1 MQIRQLEYFL
11 AVANDGS
18 FTAAAERL
26 HVVQSGVSAAIR
38 SLERE
43 LGSPLFERTARG
55 VVLSDAGSALV
66 PYAHAVLSDAQAG
79 ADAVDEVRRGV
90 QGTVVAG
97 VLPVIGLVD
106 LPPLVAAYHL
116 RYPGVAVQLAVGGTR
131 TLVERLDEGGLDF
144 ALLSPVGPIP
154 EDLRLARL
162 GQTPFVAIV
171 PSGHP
176 VAERETPAWEDL
188 AELPFID
195 SPAGFG
201 NRDLLDHHIT
211 QLGLRRRVVIEI
223 PDATAIPRLVER
235 GAGVAIVPRFVADG
249 FEDRLR
255 ILPTPTPL
263 HWSLFLATADHH
275 PPSHAARLLI
285 RTISAAIEDPG
296 LSTENESPPKPEAG
310 LADTS
315 VAEASGA

>member
-55 VVLSDAGSALV
+55 VVLSDAGTALV
-66 PYAHAVLSDAQAG
+66 PYAHAVLTDAQAG

-90 QGTVVAG
+90 RGTVVAG
-97 VLPVIGLVD
+97 VLPVMGLVD
-106 LPPLVAAYHL
+106 LPPLVADYHL
-116 RYPGVAVQLAVGGTR
+116 RYPGVAVHLAVGGTR
-131 TLVERLDEGGLDF
+131 ALVERLDKGELDF

-154 EDLRLARL
+154 EDLRLVRL
-162 GQTPFVAIV
+162 GRAPFVTIA
-171 PSGHP
+171 PAGHS
-176 VAERETPAWEDL
+176 VAEREDQAWEDL

-195 SPAGFG
+195 SPVGFG
-201 NRDLLDHHIT
+201 NRDLLDQQIT

-235 GAGVAIVPRFVADG
+235 GAGAAIVPRFVANG

-285 RTISAAIEDPG
+285 RRISAAIAEGGP
-296 LSTENESPPKPEAG
+296 LTSTAAKP
-310 LADTS
+310 
-315 VAEASGA
+315 